1 MQCKYKYNAIYSS
14 TATLLTQNKSE
25 LQKFGIQMFPV
36 FKCPV
41 FRSPLYFKLD
51 NSLSFSINFEHFFSR
66 SPDEARKKPFDSK
79 SVYNV
84 DTDVDVDTDADVD
97 VEKMKQKS

>member
-1 MQCKYKYNAIYSS
+1 
-14 TATLLTQNKSE
+14 
-25 LQKFGIQMFPV
+25 MFPV
-36 FKCPV
+36 FKCPI
-41 FRSPLYFKLD
+41 FRSPLFFKLD
-51 NSLSFSINFEHFFSR
+51 NSEFFDQFWTFFSR

-97 VEKMKQKS
+97 VKKMKQKSWANKLPHLLANKNTSNLMKMYS

>member
-1 MQCKYKYNAIYSS
+1 MVRGRYTDIC
-14 TATLLTQNKSE
+14 LE
-25 LQKFGIQMFPV
+25 
-36 FKCPV
+36 
-41 FRSPLYFKLD
+41 KL
-51 NSLSFSINFEHFFSR
+51 SVNFEHFFSR